1 MAHDHNH
8 HGQRVAPRRIAFLT
22 TGLIATALLA
32 AGCGTSSASHPAA
45 SPNVAAQ
52 SLAFSK
58 CMRAHG
64 VPDFPD
70 PGDSLSGPY
79 NSIAG
84 IAIPP
89 TIDLQSP
96 AFQHAQ
102 GSCRSLLAAVFS
114 PQGKPSITPS
124 MKTTLIDHAQC
135 MRAHG
140 VPSYPDP
147 EFPATGGIAIFDAPG
162 VSTGSP
168 AYEHAASVCG
178 TR

>member
-1 MAHDHNH
+1 MAHDDNH
-8 HGQRVAPRRIAFLT
+8 RGRRAAARRTALLT
-22 TGLIATALLA
+22 TGLIAATVLA
-32 AGCGTSSASHPAA
+32 AGCGTGSASRPAA

-70 PGDSLSGPY
+70 PGDTFSGAY

-96 AFQHAQ
+96 AFQAAQ

-114 PQGKPSITPS
+114 PQGKPPITPS
-124 MKTTLIDHAQC
+124 MKTALIDHAQC
-135 MRAHG
+135 MRTHG

-147 EFPATGGIAIFDAPG
+147 EFPATGGILIFDAPG
-162 VSTGSP
+162 VSPGSP
-168 AYEHAASVCG
+168 AFEHAASVCG